1 MMYIDN
7 VKFAKNKQNI
17 NGEIDISKVER
28 IQEIDAYSGFIKYS
42 LNGNVDKSNRPVLI
56 LNICGKISTLCQN
69 CLEPVEIDLDSSTT
83 VTIFFNEDKLDAALF
98 SDETSDVE
106 DAVLAEEEFDVM
118 NLVEDEI
125 IICLPYASRHDDCD
139 GLEYHDDVKSPFG
152 ILKDII

>member
-7 VKFAKNKQNI
+7 VKFAKNKQETH
-17 NGEIDISKVER
+17 GEIDISKVER

-42 LNGNVDKSNRPVLI
+42 INGDVDKSNRPILVL
-56 LNICGKISTLCQN
+56 NVCGKITTLCQS
-69 CLEPVEIDLDSSTT
+69 CLDPVEINLDSSTV

-98 SDETSDVE
+98 SDENSDVE

-125 IICLPYASRHDDCD
+125 IICLPYTSKHDDCD

>member
-1 MMYIDN
+1 MYIDN
-7 VKFAKNKQNI
+7 VKFAKNQQKI
-17 NGEIDISKVER
+17 NGEIDISTVDR
-28 IQEIDAYSGFIKYS
+28 IQEIDTYSGFIKYS
-42 LNGNVDKSNRPVLI
+42 INGDVDKLNRPILVL
-56 LNICGKISTLCQN
+56 NVCGKITTLCQS
-69 CLEPVEIDLDSSTT
+69 CLEPIEINLDNSTV
-83 VTIFFNEDKLDAALF
+83 VTIFFNEDKMDTALF

-125 IICLPYASRHDDCD
+125 IICLPYASKHDDCD